1 MKILINKFFKL
12 LVEDF
17 FLKYLENIIDYNS
30 KRLVKNISKKYPYKF
45 DKVSKIK
52 KRKVNY
58 DLSIVIPS
66 YCRYQKTFLY
76 LEVLLE
82 KLINALNYCDVKNFE
97 IIILDNN
104 SFKKLEC
111 LKKKF
116 KTKSLKIYRNK
127 KTLPAYKNWAKA
139 ISKSSGKFI
148 FLHSDDDF
156 VDKKFFF
163 DFKKILKE
171 NSNNVDIITWKSKPF
186 KNNKIHSFSWFNQW
200 PRRDSGFFKPDSK
213 LFKYPIPSSGYIA
226 RRSFYEKYGCI
237 GSQEEGY
244 DLACGI
250 KFSIYAKKGYFASQ
264 SISYYRM
271 HNLQSGKIDDPVN
284 SLDKLNLTLKYSKVF
299 YKYFSKI
306 KAEKKIFLYTKYYF
320 FIHIAID
327 ILLKDLKKRNYKTNM
342 KVGIFLLGKYWNFK
356 NYLIFK
362 YIIPR
367 LNLNK
372 FMIKDILLGQP
383 YFKF

>member
-1 MKILINKFFKL
+1 MKKLIIKLFKL
-12 LVEDF
+12 LFEDF
-17 FLKYLENIIDYNS
+17 FLKYLEHIINYNS
-30 KRLVKNISKKYPYKF
+30 KRLVKKISKKYPYKF
-45 DKVSKIK
+45 DETPKIK
-52 KRKVNY
+52 KRKINY

-66 YCRYQKTFLY
+66 YCRYKKTFLY

-82 KLINALNYCDVKNFE
+82 KLINALNYCDIKNFE

-111 LKKKF
+111 LEKKF
-116 KTKSLKIYRNK
+116 KIKNLKVYRNK

-156 VDKKFFF
+156 IDKKFFF

-171 NSNNVDIITWKSKPF
+171 NNKVDIITWKSKPYV
-186 KNNKIHSFSWFNQW
+186 NNKICSFSWFNQW

-226 RRSFYEKYGCI
+226 RRSFYEKHGCI

-250 KFSIYAKKGYFASQ
+250 KFSIYAKRGYFASQ

-271 HNLQSGKIDDPVN
+271 HNLQSGRLDDPSVGTE
-284 SLDKLNLTLKYSKVF
+284 KLN
-299 YKYFSKI
+299 YFLNSTKSFFKFFHKK
-306 KAEKKIFLYTKYYF
+306 KAEQNILLYIKFYF
-320 FIHIAID
+320 FIHVAID
-327 ILLKDLKKRNYKTNM
+327 MLLKNLKNKKYKNNENI
-342 KVGIFLLGKYWNFK
+342 GIFLFEKYWNFK
-356 NYLIFK
+356 NFLFFK
-362 YIIPR
+362 YIVPR
-367 LNLNK
+367 LNLMK
-372 FMIKDILLGQP
+372 YMKKDIINGQP
-383 YFKF
+383 NFKF